1 MKLRARIRLGS
12 EVREEVLVVEGDMP
26 IKAMR
31 VVEALIRE
39 RNQHLPV
46 DDREV
51 LLSVTPVTA
60 SRRAT

>member
-12 EVREEVLVVEGDMP
+12 EVREEILVVEGDMP
-26 IKAMR
+26 TKAMR

>member
-26 IKAMR
+26 TKAMR
-31 VVEALIRE
+31 AAEALIRE

-46 DDREV
+46 GDREV
-51 LLSVTPVTA
+51 LLSVTPVTG